1 MNIIKIIES
10 ESVDIHLSVIS
21 VLLIAI
27 LILCVIVYW
36 KSFSNRK
43 KQLTICY
50 TIMCISALSFS
61 FFTANS
67 LISIMASLYASCVFA
82 ILYSGLVEMENIK
95 SQNAIQN
102 SIKKMENDTKTNQ
115 KNFRDEILQE
125 IEKMK
130 KDTEA
135 NQKTFRKEILQE
147 IDKINKGFLYK
158 HDEIFMPNKESE
170 PNEDLF
176 KKLTEGIKN
185 SGTYIYEGED
195 AIKSSVCLYC
205 IKDSLSQRL
214 TKKLKATFIF
224 DVCNEKEITQN
235 YVLKFFTSLFLL
247 RELYK
252 KGCFAEL
259 IVVQRKNQTEQF
271 INLMDDR
278 LFYSPYPK
286 LKDNRYP
293 ITFLYTPKE
302 NAKSFIDIFRDVIS
316 NILKD
321 TKCEKIHITD
331 TSDNLSKFNFQNYAK
346 KGYFG
351 ETIKCFSRQQM
362 KFSNSI
368 ISEYFESLINKRIE
382 EYKNLIE
389 KYK

>member
-10 ESVDIHLSVIS
+10 ESIDIHLSVIS

-50 TIMCISALSFS
+50 TIMSISALSFS

-67 LISIMASLYASCVFA
+67 LISITASLYASCVFA

-102 SIKKMENDTKTNQ
+102 SI
-115 KNFRDEILQE
+115 EI
-125 IEKMK
+125 MK

-135 NQKTFRKEILQE
+135 NQKTFRKEILLE

-176 KKLTEGIKN
+176 KKLTDGIKI
-185 SGTYIYEGED
+185 SETYIYEGED
-195 AIKSSVCLYC
+195 AIKSSICLYC
-205 IKDSLSQRL
+205 IKDALSQRH
-214 TKKLKATFIF
+214 TNKLKATFIF
-224 DVCNEKEITQN
+224 DTCNKQEITKD
-235 YVLKFFTSLFLL
+235 YVLNFFTSLFLL
-247 RELYK
+247 KKLYI
-252 KGCFAEL
+252 KGCFGEL
-259 IVVQRKNQTEQF
+259 IIIQRKNQTEQF
-271 INLMDDR
+271 VNLMDNR
-278 LFYSPYPK
+278 LFYSPYSK
-286 LKDNRYP
+286 LNGRYP

-302 NAKSFIDIFRDVIS
+302 NTKSFFDIFKDVIN
-316 NILKD
+316 NILND
-321 TKCEKIHITD
+321 TRFEKIHLTN
-331 TSDNLSKFNFQNYAK
+331 SFDNLSKFNFRTYAK

-351 ETIKCFSRQQM
+351 DTIKYFSPKQM
-362 KFSNSI
+362 RFSNSI
-368 ISEYFESLINKRIE
+368 ISKYFEDLVNKRIE
-382 EYKNLIE
+382 EYRNLIE
-389 KYK
+389 QYTKETM